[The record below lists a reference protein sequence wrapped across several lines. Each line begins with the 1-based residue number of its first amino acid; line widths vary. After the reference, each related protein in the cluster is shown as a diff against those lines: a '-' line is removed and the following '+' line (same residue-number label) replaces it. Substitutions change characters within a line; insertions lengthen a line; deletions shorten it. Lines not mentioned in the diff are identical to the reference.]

1 MTENCIAQKIRNKGR
16 KICLNQQIASEASLH
31 AVSEG
36 FTRNFAFLLVE
47 NRDFRELAECRS
59 RKGILAESESVK
71 ICCPVMTVAVEG
83 TIPGKH
89 VGGSESKA
97 K

>member
-1 MTENCIAQKIRNKGR
+1 M
-16 KICLNQQIASEASLH
+16 KICLTQQIASEASPH

-47 NRDFRELAECRS
+47 NRNFRELAECRS
-59 RKGILAESESVK
+59 SKRILAESDSVE
-71 ICCPVMTVAVEG
+71 ICGPVMAVAVEG
-83 TIPGKH
+83 TIPGEH
-89 VGGSESKA
+89 VGCSESKA